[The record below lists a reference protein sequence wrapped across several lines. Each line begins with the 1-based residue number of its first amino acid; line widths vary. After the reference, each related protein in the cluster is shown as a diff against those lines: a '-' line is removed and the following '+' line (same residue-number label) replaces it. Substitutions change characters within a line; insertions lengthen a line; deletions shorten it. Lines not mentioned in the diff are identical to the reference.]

1 MLVLLLNKS
10 TTRSQ
15 AAKALLSAEL
25 TVGLVAHRPC
35 SIDVSTFSGTAHFIT
50 KYRVGS
56 SGRIEDA
63 VEATPTRL
71 ALGVRSRLDS
81 RVSDGTRACVASVVV
96 AFPVVGVEEGGVG
109 GGGGV
114 AVVVGE
120 AVAAVAVVLPP
131 PLLALPPLPPAVVG
145 EAVAEVSVPLD

>member
-1 MLVLLLNKS
+1 MLLLNKS

-109 GGGGV
+109 GGGGM

-120 AVAAVAVVLPP
+120 AVAVAVVLPP
-131 PLLALPPLPPAVVG
+131 PLLPLPPLPPAVVG